1 MMIYYIVMIAEFYSL
16 VYSALDSY
24 HNTKTMKAINHIHY
38 SFPSIFLATISV
50 SIEEEQQKQT
60 VNERLSKVWLTLQTN
75 ICQWST
81 LRRMENFFSVLVVFS
96 PFVIWKVKFWYL
108 VAGKISQAEHFTDM
122 TET

>member
-1 MMIYYIVMIAEFYSL
+1 MIYYIVTIAEFYSL

-108 VAGKISQAEHFTDM
+108 AAGNISQAEHFTDM

>member
-1 MMIYYIVMIAEFYSL
+1 MV
-16 VYSALDSY
+16 DSY

-60 VNERLSKVWLTLQTN
+60 ENERLRKEC
-75 ICQWST
+75 IGC
-81 LRRMENFFSVLVVFS
+81 FS
-96 PFVIWKVKFWYL
+96 PFVVWKVKFWYL
-108 VAGKISQAEHFTDM
+108 VAGKISQTEHFTDM